1 MSSELEHLRI
11 LIETDMATDGDIERF
26 LQLEEEQL
34 QD

>member
-26 LQLEEEQL
+26 IELEADL
-34 QD
+34 A